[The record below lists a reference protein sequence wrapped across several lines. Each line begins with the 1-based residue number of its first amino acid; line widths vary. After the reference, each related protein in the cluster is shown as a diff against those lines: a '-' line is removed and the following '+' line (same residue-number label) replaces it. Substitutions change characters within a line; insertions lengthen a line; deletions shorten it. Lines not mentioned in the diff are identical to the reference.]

1 MLFIIQFQEDKQ
13 ETSKGDYAISGKAQ
27 AWMPPYVSTSKL
39 SCRRRTGVSNFIFNF
54 QRNPLTCCTSHT
66 YPITCSNRSKTFP
79 LSHHDTGPVGTRCL
93 LPTRRVSQLPAGCR
107 CRKNPIVRFPTN
119 YRLDG
124 RRSLLGCSDHRHPD
138 PSQSVVGW
146 SYMLGNGC
154 RW

>member
-79 LSHHDTGPVGTRCL
+79 LSRHDTDPVQLAQGVSSPPVACRSFR
-93 LPTRRVSQLPAGCR
+93 PVAGAGKIRSSVSQLITGW
-107 CRKNPIVRFPTN
+107 T
-119 YRLDG
+119 DG
-124 RRSLLGCSDHRHPD
+124 AH
-138 PSQSVVGW
+138 
-146 SYMLGNGC
+146 Y
-154 RW
+154 